1 MAGTDST
8 MKYASILALGV
19 LTLGLLPAYAQT
31 ETAAEFEFQP
41 IERVEAD
48 ELAPGTGAGDEVGK
62 FKFVLSFEPTDT
74 REASLIKTTF
84 ERGGELAQIL
94 DELSAQIALPQDV
107 AVRFAH
113 CGEPNA
119 FWNPEAQNVTM
130 CYELLSMYNESYQG
144 IENQFKAVF
153 SWADQLEVL
162 MGTTTFVLLHEI
174 GHGMVDLFDLP
185 ITGREEDS
193 VDQFATYV
201 LINSDEE
208 GDTIEE
214 RPSRY
219 ALLAGYFF
227 EQLKPVGTVVSRR
240 HWADVHSFGAQRNID
255 LFCLV
260 LGSNPEIYSDVIA
273 PGLMMVDAFYAENQE
288 IVGGRAREWLDQTD
302 DLNLVPW
309 NRAIFCGHEYAK
321 YDASWDYIT
330 ETFMTPQVK

>member
-1 MAGTDST
+1 

-19 LTLGLLPAYAQT
+19 MALGLSPAHAQT
-31 ETAAEFEFQP
+31 EPAEFEIQP
-41 IERVEAD
+41 ITRVEAD
-48 ELAPGTGAGDEVGK
+48 ALTPGAAAGAEVGK
-62 FKFVLSFEPTDT
+62 FKFVLSFEPTET
-74 REASLIKTTF
+74 REESLIKTTL
-84 ERGGELAQIL
+84 ERGGEFAQIL

-107 AVRFAH
+107 PVRFAH
-113 CGEPNA
+113 CGETNA
-119 FWNPEAQNVTM
+119 FWNPEAQDVTM
-130 CYELLSMYNESYQG
+130 CYELLAMFNESYQG
-144 IENQFKAVF
+144 IENQFKSVF

-162 MGTTTFVLLHEI
+162 LGSTTFVLLHEI

-193 VDQFATYV
+193 VDQFAAYV

-208 GDTIEE
+208 GDTLEE

-227 EQLKPVGTVVSRR
+227 ERLKPVGTAVSRR
-240 HWADVHSFGAQRNID
+240 HWADVHTFGAQRNID

-260 LGSNPEIYSDVIA
+260 LGSNPDAYSDVVV
-273 PGLMMVDAFYAENQE
+273 PGLSMVDAFYSENRE
-288 IVGGRAREWLDQTD
+288 IVGGRVAEWLDQTD

-309 NRAIFCGHEYAK
+309 KRAIGCGSEYAK

-330 ETFMTPQVK
+330 DTFMTPQVK